1 MGGRAFGAARVNAR
15 IYLVVLLLLALW
27 SGARAANCD
36 GEDQSKVPQVAQKLD
51 LLARLL
57 DDSKPLRRAQRE
69 GNEEAL
75 SKIEEARQSLA
86 DARAA
91 LDGGCVADAS
101 SLSSSGLK
109 LTTTAFRKSPNSSKG
124 QFRETFEGAL
134 QLSTSFLLSLE
145 AQPEDL
151 RGLNAEDLVGIER
164 QIERAESMA
173 SSGNFAEAVRMLAPV
188 NDRLQRRLAEILNNK
203 TLYYEK
209 NFATRADEYAYYK
222 EQYEGYLMLLKTG
235 LKEASYSA
243 RNRVTTLLDSAAALY
258 EDAEASAAAESWDN
272 AIVKMQDAISHSEQ
286 AVRASGYTY

>member
-1 MGGRAFGAARVNAR
+1 MNAR
-15 IYLVVLLLLALW
+15 IYVVVLLLLAMW
-27 SGARAANCD
+27 SGAWAADCD
-36 GEDQSKVPQVAQKLD
+36 GEDQGKARQVGQKLD

-57 DDSKPLRRAQRE
+57 DDSEPVRRAQRE

-75 SKIEEARQSLA
+75 AKIEEARQSMA

-91 LDGGCVADAS
+91 LDGGCIADAS
-101 SLSSSGLK
+101 RLSSAGLK
-109 LTTTAFRKSPNSSKG
+109 LATTAFRKSPNASKG
-124 QFRETFEGAL
+124 QARETYEGAL

-173 SSGNFAEAVRMLAPV
+173 SSGSFAEAAQLLAPV
-188 NDRLQRRLAEILNNK
+188 NDRLQRRLAALLNNK

-209 NFATRADEYAYYK
+209 NFATLAEEYAYYK

-235 LKEASYSA
+235 QKEASYSA
-243 RNRVTTLLDSAAALY
+243 RNRVTALLDSAATLY

-272 AIVKMQDAISHSEQ
+272 AIVKIQDAVSHSEK

>member
-1 MGGRAFGAARVNAR
+1 MNAR
-15 IYLVVLLLLALW
+15 ICLVVLLLPALW
-27 SGARAANCD
+27 PGAWAANCD
-36 GEDQSKVPQVAQKLD
+36 GEDRSKARQVAQKLD

-57 DDSKPLRRAQRE
+57 DDSEPLRRAQRE
-69 GNEEAL
+69 GDEEVLA
-75 SKIEEARQSLA
+75 KIGEARQSLT

-109 LTTTAFRKSPNSSKG
+109 LATTAFRKSPKSSKG
-124 QFRETFEGAL
+124 NRRQSYEEAL
-134 QLSTSFLLSLE
+134 QLSTSFLQSVE

-151 RGLNAEDLVGIER
+151 RGLNAGDLVGIER

-173 SSGNFAEAVRMLAPV
+173 SSGNFAEAIQLLAPV
-188 NDRLQRRLAEILNNK
+188 NDRLKRRLAEILNNK

-209 NFATRADEYAYYK
+209 NFTTRADEYAYYK
-222 EQYEGYLMLLKTG
+222 EQYEGLLMLLETG
-235 LKEASYSA
+235 QKEASYSA
-243 RNRVTTLLDSAAALY
+243 RNRVTELLGNAATLY

-272 AIVKMQDAISHSEQ
+272 AIVTMQDAVSHSEQ

>member
-1 MGGRAFGAARVNAR
+1 MNAR
-15 IYLVVLLLLALW
+15 IHVVVLLLLAMW
-27 SGARAANCD
+27 SGAWAADCD
-36 GEDQSKVPQVAQKLD
+36 GEDQGKARQVGQKLD

-57 DDSKPLRRAQRE
+57 DDSEPVRRAQRE

-75 SKIEEARQSLA
+75 AKIEQARQSME

-91 LDGGCVADAS
+91 LDEGCIAEAS

-109 LTTTAFRKSPNSSKG
+109 LATTAFRKSPSASKE
-124 QFRETFEGAL
+124 QTRETYEGAL
-134 QLSTSFLLSLE
+134 QLSTSFLLALE

-173 SSGNFAEAVRMLAPV
+173 SSGNFAEAVRLLAPV
-188 NDRLQRRLAEILNNK
+188 NDRLQRRLAALLNNK

-209 NFATRADEYAYYK
+209 KFATRADEYAYYK

-235 LKEASYSA
+235 QKEASYSA
-243 RNRVTTLLDSAAALY
+243 RNRVTELLDIAATLY
-258 EDAEASAAAESWDN
+258 RDAESSAAAESWDN
-272 AIVKMQDAISHSEQ
+272 AIVKMQDAVSHSEK
-286 AVRASGYTY
+286 AARASGYTY

>member
-1 MGGRAFGAARVNAR
+1 MNAR
-15 IYLVVLLLLALW
+15 IHVVVLLLLAMW
-27 SGARAANCD
+27 SGAWAADCD
-36 GEDQSKVPQVAQKLD
+36 GEDQGKARQVGQKLD

-57 DDSKPLRRAQRE
+57 DDSEPVRRAQRE

-75 SKIEEARQSLA
+75 AKIEQARQSME

-91 LDGGCVADAS
+91 LDEGCIAEAS

-109 LTTTAFRKSPNSSKG
+109 LATTAFRKSPSASKE
-124 QFRETFEGAL
+124 QTRETYEGAL

-173 SSGNFAEAVRMLAPV
+173 SSGNFAEAVRLLAPV
-188 NDRLQRRLAEILNNK
+188 NDRLQRRLAALLNNK

-209 NFATRADEYAYYK
+209 KFATRADEYAYYK
-222 EQYEGYLMLLKTG
+222 EQYEGYRMLLKTG
-235 LKEASYSA
+235 QKEASYSA
-243 RNRVTTLLDSAAALY
+243 RNRVTELLDIAATLY
-258 EDAEASAAAESWDN
+258 RDAESSAAAESWDN
-272 AIVKMQDAISHSEQ
+272 AIVKMQDAVSHSEK
-286 AVRASGYTY
+286 AARASGYTY

>member
-1 MGGRAFGAARVNAR
+1 MNAR
-15 IYLVVLLLLALW
+15 IYLVVSLLLAMCL
-27 SGARAANCD
+27 GARAADCD
-36 GEDQSKVPQVAQKLD
+36 GEDQSKAPQVAQKLD

-57 DDSKPLRRAQRE
+57 DDSEPVRRAQRE
-69 GNEEAL
+69 GNEAAL
-75 SKIEEARQSLA
+75 AKIEEARQSLA
-86 DARAA
+86 EARAA
-91 LDGGCVADAS
+91 LNGGCVADAS

-109 LTTTAFRKSPNSSKG
+109 LATTAFRKSPNSSKE
-124 QFRETFEGAL
+124 QTRETYEGAL

-173 SSGNFAEAVRMLAPV
+173 SSGNFAEAAQLLAPV
-188 NDRLQRRLAEILNNK
+188 NDRLQRRLAALLNNK

-209 NFATRADEYAYYK
+209 NFATRAEEYAYYK

-235 LKEASYSA
+235 QKEASYSA
-243 RNRVTTLLDSAAALY
+243 RNRVTVLLDSAATLY
-258 EDAEASAAAESWDN
+258 KDAETDAVAESWDT
-272 AIVKMQDAISHSEQ
+272 AIVKMQDAVSHSEQ

>member
-1 MGGRAFGAARVNAR
+1 MNAR
-15 IYLVVLLLLALW
+15 IHVVVLLLLAMW
-27 SGARAANCD
+27 SGAWAADCD
-36 GEDQSKVPQVAQKLD
+36 GEDQGKARQVGQKLD

-57 DDSKPLRRAQRE
+57 DDSEPVRRAQRE

-75 SKIEEARQSLA
+75 AKIEQARQSME

-91 LDGGCVADAS
+91 LDEGCIAEAS

-109 LTTTAFRKSPNSSKG
+109 LATTAFRKSPSASKE
-124 QFRETFEGAL
+124 QTRETYEGAL

-173 SSGNFAEAVRMLAPV
+173 SSGNFAEAVRLLAPV
-188 NDRLQRRLAEILNNK
+188 NDRLQRRLAALLNNK

-209 NFATRADEYAYYK
+209 KFATRADEYAYYK

-235 LKEASYSA
+235 QKEASYSA
-243 RNRVTTLLDSAAALY
+243 RNRVTELLDIAATLY
-258 EDAEASAAAESWDN
+258 RDAESSAAAESWDN
-272 AIVKMQDAISHSEQ
+272 AIVKMQDAVSHSEK
-286 AVRASGYTY
+286 AARASGYTY

>member
-1 MGGRAFGAARVNAR
+1 MNAR
-15 IYLVVLLLLALW
+15 IHVVVLLLLAMW
-27 SGARAANCD
+27 SGSWAADCD
-36 GEDQSKVPQVAQKLD
+36 GEDQGKARQVGQKLD

-57 DDSKPLRRAQRE
+57 DDSEPVRRAQRE

-75 SKIEEARQSLA
+75 AKIEQARQSME

-91 LDGGCVADAS
+91 LDEGCIAEAS

-109 LTTTAFRKSPNSSKG
+109 LATTAFRKSPSASKE
-124 QFRETFEGAL
+124 QTRETYEGAL

-173 SSGNFAEAVRMLAPV
+173 SSGNFAEAVRLLAPV
-188 NDRLQRRLAEILNNK
+188 NDRLQRRLAALLNNK

-209 NFATRADEYAYYK
+209 KFATRADEYAYYK

-235 LKEASYSA
+235 QKEASYSA
-243 RNRVTTLLDSAAALY
+243 RNRVTELLDIAATLY
-258 EDAEASAAAESWDN
+258 RDAESSAAAESWDN
-272 AIVKMQDAISHSEQ
+272 AIVKMQDAVSHSEK
-286 AVRASGYTY
+286 AARASGYTY

>member
-1 MGGRAFGAARVNAR
+1 MNAR
-15 IYLVVLLLLALW
+15 IYVVVLLLLAMW
-27 SGARAANCD
+27 SGAWAADCD
-36 GEDQSKVPQVAQKLD
+36 GEDQGKARQVGQKLD

-57 DDSKPLRRAQRE
+57 DDSEPVRRAQRE
-69 GNEEAL
+69 GNEAAL
-75 SKIEEARQSLA
+75 AKIEEARQSMA

-91 LDGGCVADAS
+91 LDGGCIAEAS
-101 SLSSSGLK
+101 SLSSAGLK
-109 LTTTAFRKSPNSSKG
+109 LATTAFRKSPNASKG
-124 QFRETFEGAL
+124 QARETYEGAL

-151 RGLNAEDLVGIER
+151 RGLSAEDLVGIER

-173 SSGNFAEAVRMLAPV
+173 SSGNFAEAVRLLAPV
-188 NDRLQRRLAEILNNK
+188 NDRLQRRLAALLNNK

-209 NFATRADEYAYYK
+209 NFATLAEEYAYYK

-235 LKEASYSA
+235 QKEASYSA
-243 RNRVTTLLDSAAALY
+243 RNRVTELLDSAATLY

-272 AIVKMQDAISHSEQ
+272 AIVKIQDAVSHSEK

>member
-1 MGGRAFGAARVNAR
+1 MNAR
-15 IYLVVLLLLALW
+15 IYVVVLLLLAMW
-27 SGARAANCD
+27 SGAWAADCD
-36 GEDQSKVPQVAQKLD
+36 GEDQGKARQVGQKLD

-57 DDSKPLRRAQRE
+57 DDSEPVRRAQRE

-75 SKIEEARQSLA
+75 AKIEEARQSLSN
-86 DARAA
+86 ARAA
-91 LDGGCVADAS
+91 LDGGCIADAS
-101 SLSSSGLK
+101 SLSSAGLK
-109 LTTTAFRKSPNSSKG
+109 LATTAFRKSPNASKG
-124 QFRETFEGAL
+124 QARETYEGAL

-173 SSGNFAEAVRMLAPV
+173 SSGSFAEAAQLLAPV
-188 NDRLQRRLAEILNNK
+188 NDRLQRRLAALLNNK

-209 NFATRADEYAYYK
+209 NFATLAEEYAYYK

-235 LKEASYSA
+235 QKEASYSA
-243 RNRVTTLLDSAAALY
+243 RNRVTALLDSAATLY

-272 AIVKMQDAISHSEQ
+272 AIVKIQDAVSHSEK

>member
-1 MGGRAFGAARVNAR
+1 MNAR
-15 IYLVVLLLLALW
+15 IHVVVLLLLAMW
-27 SGARAANCD
+27 SGAWAADCD
-36 GEDQSKVPQVAQKLD
+36 GEDQGKARQVGQKLD

-57 DDSKPLRRAQRE
+57 DDSEPVRRAQRE

-75 SKIEEARQSLA
+75 AKIEEARQSMA

-91 LDGGCVADAS
+91 LDGGCIADAS
-101 SLSSSGLK
+101 RLSSAGLK
-109 LTTTAFRKSPNSSKG
+109 LATTAFRKSPNASKE
-124 QFRETFEGAL
+124 QARETYEGAL

-173 SSGNFAEAVRMLAPV
+173 SSGSFAEAAQLLAPV
-188 NDRLQRRLAEILNNK
+188 NDRLQRRLAALLNNK

-209 NFATRADEYAYYK
+209 NFATRAEEYAYYK

-235 LKEASYSA
+235 QKEASYSA
-243 RNRVTTLLDSAAALY
+243 RNRVTALLDSAATLY

-272 AIVKMQDAISHSEQ
+272 AIVKIQDAVSHSEK

>member
-1 MGGRAFGAARVNAR
+1 MNAR
-15 IYLVVLLLLALW
+15 IYLVISLLLAMW
-27 SGARAANCD
+27 SGAWAANCD
-36 GEDQSKVPQVAQKLD
+36 GEDQSKAPQVAQKLD

-57 DDSKPLRRAQRE
+57 DDSGPVRRAQRE
-69 GNEEAL
+69 GNEAAL

-101 SLSSSGLK
+101 SLASSGLK
-109 LTTTAFRKSPNSSKG
+109 STTTAFRKSPNSSME
-124 QFRETFEGAL
+124 QNREAYEGAL
-134 QLSTSFLLSLE
+134 QLSTSFLLSIE

-173 SSGNFAEAVRMLAPV
+173 SSGNFAEAVRLLAPV
-188 NDRLQRRLAEILNNK
+188 NDRLQRRLAALLNNK

-235 LKEASYSA
+235 QKQASYSA
-243 RNRVTTLLDSAAALY
+243 RNRVSVLLDSAATLY

-272 AIVKMQDAISHSEQ
+272 AIVKIQDVVSHSEQ

>member
-1 MGGRAFGAARVNAR
+1 MNAR
-15 IYLVVLLLLALW
+15 IYVTALLLLGVS
-27 SGARAANCD
+27 SGAWAADCN
-36 GEDQSKVPQVAQKLD
+36 GEDQGKAPQVAQKLD

-57 DDSKPLRRAQRE
+57 DDSEPVRRAQRE
-69 GNEEAL
+69 GNEAAL
-75 SKIEEARQSLA
+75 LKIEEARQSLA

-109 LTTTAFRKSPNSSKG
+109 LATTAFRKSPNPSKE
-124 QFRETFEGAL
+124 QVRESYEAAL
-134 QLSTSFLLSLE
+134 QLSTTFLLSVE

-151 RGLNAEDLVGIER
+151 RGLNADDLVGIER
-164 QIERAESMA
+164 QIERAEATA
-173 SSGNFAEAVRMLAPV
+173 SSGNFAEAARLLAPV
-188 NDRLQRRLAEILNNK
+188 NDRLQRRLAALLNNK

-235 LKEASYSA
+235 QKEASYSA
-243 RNRVTTLLDSAAALY
+243 RNRVAVLLDSAANLY
-258 EDAEASAAAESWDN
+258 KDAETNAVAESWDT
-272 AIVKMQDAISHSEQ
+272 AIVKMQDAVSHSEQ

>member
-1 MGGRAFGAARVNAR
+1 MGQGKAR
-15 IYLVVLLLLALW
+15 
-27 SGARAANCD
+27 
-36 GEDQSKVPQVAQKLD
+36 QVGQKLD

-57 DDSKPLRRAQRE
+57 DDSEPVRRAQRE

-75 SKIEEARQSLA
+75 AKLEEARQSMA

-91 LDGGCVADAS
+91 LDEGCIADAS

-109 LTTTAFRKSPNSSKG
+109 LATTAFRKSPNASKG
-124 QFRETFEGAL
+124 QARETYEGAL

-151 RGLNAEDLVGIER
+151 RGLSAEDLVGIER

-173 SSGNFAEAVRMLAPV
+173 SSGSFAEAAQLLAPV
-188 NDRLQRRLAEILNNK
+188 NDRLQRRLAALLNNK

-209 NFATRADEYAYYK
+209 NFATLAEEYAYYK

-235 LKEASYSA
+235 QREASYSA
-243 RNRVTTLLDSAAALY
+243 RNRVTALLDSAATLY

-272 AIVKMQDAISHSEQ
+272 AIVKIQDAVSHSEK

>member
-1 MGGRAFGAARVNAR
+1 MNARV
-15 IYLVVLLLLALW
+15 YLVVSLLLAMW
-27 SGARAANCD
+27 SGARAADCD
-36 GEDQSKVPQVAQKLD
+36 GEDQSKAPQVAQKLD

-57 DDSKPLRRAQRE
+57 DDSEPVRRAQRE
-69 GNEEAL
+69 GNEAAL
-75 SKIEEARQSLA
+75 EKIEEARQSLA
-86 DARAA
+86 EARAA
-91 LDGGCVADAS
+91 LNSGCVADAS

-109 LTTTAFRKSPNSSKG
+109 LATTAFRKAPNSSKE
-124 QFRETFEGAL
+124 QTRETYEVAL

-173 SSGNFAEAVRMLAPV
+173 SSGNFAEAAQLLAPV
-188 NDRLQRRLAEILNNK
+188 NDRLQRRLAALLNNK

-235 LKEASYSA
+235 QKQASYSA
-243 RNRVTTLLDSAAALY
+243 RNRVTVLLDSAANLY
-258 EDAEASAAAESWDN
+258 KDAETNAVAESWDT
-272 AIVKMQDAISHSEQ
+272 AIEKMQGAVSHSEQ

>member
-1 MGGRAFGAARVNAR
+1 M
-15 IYLVVLLLLALW
+15 W
-27 SGARAANCD
+27 SGAWAADCD
-36 GEDQSKVPQVAQKLD
+36 GEDQGKARQVGQKLD

-57 DDSKPLRRAQRE
+57 DDSEPVRRAQRE

-75 SKIEEARQSLA
+75 AKIEQARQSME

-91 LDGGCVADAS
+91 LDEGCIAEAS

-109 LTTTAFRKSPNSSKG
+109 LATTAFRKSPSASKE
-124 QFRETFEGAL
+124 QTRETYEGAL

-173 SSGNFAEAVRMLAPV
+173 SSGNFAEAVRLLAPV
-188 NDRLQRRLAEILNNK
+188 NDRLQRRLAALLNNK

-235 LKEASYSA
+235 QKEASYSA
-243 RNRVTTLLDSAAALY
+243 RNRVTELLDSAATLY

-272 AIVKMQDAISHSEQ
+272 AIVKIQDAVSHSEK

>member
-1 MGGRAFGAARVNAR
+1 MNAR
-15 IYLVVLLLLALW
+15 IYAVVLLLLAMW
-27 SGARAANCD
+27 SGAWAADCD
-36 GEDQSKVPQVAQKLD
+36 GEDQGKARQVGQKLD

-57 DDSKPLRRAQRE
+57 DDSEPVRRAQRE

-75 SKIEEARQSLA
+75 AK
-86 DARAA
+86 
-91 LDGGCVADAS
+91 AS

-109 LTTTAFRKSPNSSKG
+109 LATTAFRKSPNASKG
-124 QFRETFEGAL
+124 QARETYEGAL

-151 RGLNAEDLVGIER
+151 RGLSAEDLVGIER

-173 SSGNFAEAVRMLAPV
+173 SSGSFAEAAQLLAPV
-188 NDRLQRRLAEILNNK
+188 NDRLQRRLAALLNNK

-209 NFATRADEYAYYK
+209 NFATLAEEYAYYK

-235 LKEASYSA
+235 QREASYSA
-243 RNRVTTLLDSAAALY
+243 RNRVTALLDSAATLY

-272 AIVKMQDAISHSEQ
+272 AIVKIQDAVSHSEK